1 MPRWDVLIVDDDEE
15 MCRLLAEHLAR
26 EKLGTSYVLS
36 GEAALR
42 HLEREPCD
50 LVVTD
55 LRLGETVVTE
65 LLPEMK
71 RLRPELPIIVI
82 TAFGTLDSAVK
93 AMKLGACDYITKP
106 FPLEA
111 LTLAVRRALEHRDLE
126 HEVRELRRKLGATTG
141 GGPRLVGRSPAIV
154 QVRELIPR
162 VAGSSASV
170 LITGESG
177 VGKEVVARAIHAA
190 SPRVQAPFLP
200 VNCAAIPETLLESEL
215 FGHVRGAFTGAA
227 GERRGIFAEAHGGTV
242 FLDEVAEMS
251 PALQAK
257 LLRVL
262 QDGEVRPVGQSRPVN
277 VDVRII
283 AATNREPEE
292 EVEEGRLREDLYY
305 RLNVFHIDLPPLR
318 ERREDILLLAEELM
332 ARAASEQGA
341 EPPALSPEVRR
352 LFFEYPW
359 PGNVRELDNVMRHAL
374 ALASGKLV
382 GVEDLPARL
391 RGHSQQRSLLGKAA
405 GSRLRLADLER
416 LYILE
421 VLKGEGG
428 SRTRAAEVLGLDR
441 KTLYRKLKS
450 YGQS

>member
-1 MPRWDVLIVDDDEE
+1 
-15 MCRLLAEHLAR
+15 
-26 EKLGTSYVLS
+26 
-36 GEAALR
+36 
-42 HLEREPCD
+42 
-50 LVVTD
+50 
-55 LRLGETVVTE
+55 
-65 LLPEMK
+65 
-71 RLRPELPIIVI
+71 
-82 TAFGTLDSAVK
+82 
-93 AMKLGACDYITKP
+93 
-106 FPLEA
+106 
-111 LTLAVRRALEHRDLE
+111 
-126 HEVRELRRKLGATTG
+126 
-141 GGPRLVGRSPAIV
+141 
-154 QVRELIPR
+154 VRELIPR

-215 FGHVRGAFTGAA
+215 FGHVRGAFTGASS
-227 GERRGIFAEAHGGTV
+227 ERRGLFAEAHGGTV

-318 ERREDILLLAEELM
+318 ERREDILPLAEELM
-332 ARAASEQGA
+332 ARAASEQGT
-341 EPPALSPEVRR
+341 EPPALSPEARR
-352 LFFEYPW
+352 LFLEYPW

-382 GVEDLPARL
+382 GVEDLPPRL
-391 RGHSQQRSLLGKAA
+391 RGHSQQRSLLRQAA

-421 VLKGEGG
+421 VLKAEGG

-450 YGQS
+450 YDQT